1 MAVEE
6 MKKRYEELME
16 FVKLAPSP
24 VTIVV
29 NGKEYTIKPPSL
41 WVVNEVERLLLE
53 RGFLFLSYLSGAE
66 KKENGEVFLSPEKS
80 VELFK
85 KSTDLVVEIVLRIIN
100 GPSEKVVTKEE
111 LLKEW
116 SVLDLVKVYKIYK
129 EMVDLSGFF
138 TEFPTLTIGK

>member
-66 KKENGEVFLSPEKS
+66 KKESGEAFLSPEKS

>member
-1 MAVEE
+1 MTVEE

-24 VTIVV
+24 VTIEV
-29 NGKEYTIKPPSL
+29 NGKEYTIRPPSL

-66 KKENGEVFLSPEKS
+66 KKEGEPVLSPEKS

-85 KSTDLVVEIVLRIIN
+85 KSTDLVVEIVLKILN
-100 GPSEKVVTKEE
+100 GPDGKVVTKEE
-111 LLKEW
+111 LVKNW
-116 SVLDLVKVYKIYK
+116 SVLDLVKVYRIYR
-129 EMVDLSGFF
+129 EMVDTSGFF
-138 TEFPTLTIGK
+138 TEFPTLVVGK

>member
-1 MAVEE
+1 

-24 VTIVV
+24 VTIEV
-29 NGKEYTIKPPSL
+29 NGKEYTIRPPSL

-66 KKENGEVFLSPEKS
+66 KKEGEPVLSPEKS

-85 KSTDLVVEIVLRIIN
+85 KSTDLVVEIVLKILN
-100 GPSEKVVTKEE
+100 GPDGKVVTKEE
-111 LLKEW
+111 LVKNW
-116 SVLDLVKVYKIYK
+116 SVLDLVKVYRIYR
-129 EMVDLSGFF
+129 EMVDTSGFF
-138 TEFPTLTIGK
+138 TEFPTLVVGK